1 MADRAAGAKCA
12 ETIGL
17 ARSRVN
23 ITARGAAV
31 AHHRRALWK
40 RPPLFA
46 RTGYGPQTSAVMNRT
61 LITVSALGALALSA
75 CGRLP
80 PRAGADPLYDFD
92 TVWFNDGVGGVTPWE
107 PRDREAVTAAVVTAE
122 VEAEAR
128 WRGDR
133 PAIARRTKP
142 ATAPR
147 TASAPPTPR
156 PTPRPSASIRP
167 TAPAA
172 SKPQPPTRPPA
183 AAPPAR
189 RPTAPPVAAPTIAA
203 PRPRPPAASARPS
216 PPPARIA
223 SAPAPDPGPRTRP
236 LLGDGSVPGELLAAA
251 QRVLGVRDGFG
262 DRTFLAHIV
271 SVAAV
276 AVDVSAP
283 RPVYNAAV
291 WAELARSGRTFE
303 GALPEPG
310 DLAFFHR
317 VDDLDG
323 DGSADDPFSAVAV
336 VERVLPSGVV
346 ICIGEVHGEVRR
358 FALDPTRP
366 WVVRDEATGE
376 EVNSPLRRRSLH
388 DPPGAVVLAGGLLAG
403 YARP

>member
-1 MADRAAGAKCA
+1 
-12 ETIGL
+12 
-17 ARSRVN
+17 
-23 ITARGAAV
+23 
-31 AHHRRALWK
+31 
-40 RPPLFA
+40 
-46 RTGYGPQTSAVMNRT
+46 MNRT
-61 LITVSALGALALSA
+61 LCIVSTLSALALSA

-80 PRAGADPLYDFD
+80 PRAGADPIYDFD

-107 PRDREAVTAAVVTAE
+107 PQDREAVTAAVVDAE
-122 VEAEAR
+122 RKAEAR
-128 WRGDR
+128 WRGER
-133 PAIARRTKP
+133 PAIVQRTKP
-142 ATAPR
+142 ATKPRVASATPAPR
-147 TASAPPTPR
+147 PAPR
-156 PTPRPSASIRP
+156 PTTPIRP
-167 TAPAA
+167 TAPAVSQAKPA
-172 SKPQPPTRPPA
+172 SR
-183 AAPPAR
+183 
-189 RPTAPPVAAPTIAA
+189 PPVAVTPARPAPAPVVAARTTTPPRSTPPPAPTSQ
-203 PRPRPPAASARPS
+203 PRPS

-223 SAPAPDPGPRTRP
+223 PAPAPAPDPGPRTRP

-276 AVDVSAP
+276 NVDVSAA

-291 WAELARSGRTFE
+291 WTELARSGRTFE
-303 GALPEPG
+303 AVLPEPG

-336 VERVLPSGVV
+336 VERVLASGVV

-358 FALDPTRP
+358 FALDPARP

-376 EVNSPLRRRSLH
+376 EVNSPLRRRSLN